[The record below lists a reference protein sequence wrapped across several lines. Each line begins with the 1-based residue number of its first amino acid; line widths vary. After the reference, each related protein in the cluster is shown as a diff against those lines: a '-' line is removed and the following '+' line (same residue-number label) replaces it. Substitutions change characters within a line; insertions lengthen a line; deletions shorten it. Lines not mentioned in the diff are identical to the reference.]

1 MFGIERQPSG
11 PDLRHKIFLGL
22 SLGFSCNDNQTT
34 PGPRSGSKKAGRPDP
49 WILTSTIGRHNEG
62 RILMLR
68 TILAATAALCLSQA
82 ASAQEMTAEQRSA
95 CMGDYEKFCKS
106 VAPGGG
112 RIIACLAKESDK
124 ITPACKKV
132 LAAAEKK

>member
-1 MFGIERQPSG
+1 
-11 PDLRHKIFLGL
+11 
-22 SLGFSCNDNQTT
+22 
-34 PGPRSGSKKAGRPDP
+34 
-49 WILTSTIGRHNEG
+49 
-62 RILMLR
+62 MLR
-68 TILAATAALCLSQA
+68 TMLITAALLCASQPA
-82 ASAQEMTAEQRSA
+82 LAQEMTAEQRSA
-95 CMGDYEKFCKS
+95 CMGDYEKYCKG